1 MKNAKRKTKDEYIEL
16 KKVRVHN
23 LKKINLKIPKNKLV
37 VICGISGSGKSSL
50 AFDTIYAEG
59 QRRYLESLSA
69 YARQFLGGL
78 KKPQVQKII
87 NLSPTIAVNQKTI
100 SSNPRST
107 VGTITEIYDYLR
119 LLFAHIGRPYC
130 PVCQRELSSQTPHQ
144 IAKKIFEIAQKGW
157 VSIFAPVIER
167 KKGEHKGVIEE
178 IAREGWPQIRID
190 GILYPI
196 EEAQRK
202 ILDKKKFH
210 TIEVLVERINL
221 KEYKKFLERDLT
233 KEKLTKKE
241 KEAFSQKKK
250 KIKHLLKEAQERI
263 LESTKKGLE
272 IGRGKIIVFWEEKGQ
287 RKEEIF
293 SQLLACPR
301 CNFSLPK
308 IEPRLFSFNSPYGAC
323 NYCQGLGKLLKVDPK
338 LIVNENLSLAEGA
351 ILPWYS
357 LSRFSLRS
365 LGVPYQKWQ
374 IEEVAEE
381 LGFSMNVP
389 FGRLK
394 KEIQEIILF
403 GDTSGRTNWEG
414 VIPKMERLY
423 HETDS
428 EYIREEISK
437 YLIEVTC
444 PRCRGA
450 RLRQESLAVK
460 IAQKNIYEICT
471 LSIQEAVDFFQN
483 LPQKLSE
490 TEKIIAKPLLK
501 EIIKRLNFLIGV
513 GVEYINLA
521 REAGSLSVGENQR
534 IRLACQLGSGL
545 SGIIYVLD
553 EPTIGLHQ
561 RDIQRLVDAL
571 RQLVLQKNTVIVVEH
586 DQRVIENADWIIEI
600 GPGAGKYGGRI
611 VFEGTYNQLKKAKTL
626 TGKYLSGK
634 LKVETKFQ
642 KKEITEKT
650 KWLEIVGARQFN
662 LKNLHLK
669 IPLERFVCVAGVS
682 GSGKSTLIIETLAKA
697 LLKEIHHQRKITPGK
712 YDYLKGT
719 EFINK
724 VILVDQSPIGKT
736 PRSNPATYTNVFT
749 PIRQLFAKTYQAR
762 LRGYNQSYFSF
773 NTKFGRC
780 PACNGE
786 GFKKVEMYFL
796 PDVYVECEVCKGR
809 RFTPEVLKVEYNQ
822 KNIADILEMEIQ
834 EALEFFKHIPQ
845 IKDKLQLL
853 DDIGLGYLKLG
864 QSSTTLSGGESQRI
878 KLASELVRKETGKT
892 LYILDEPTV
901 GLHFD
906 DIKKLLNILRRLVEK
921 KNTVVIIEHNPEVI
935 READWIIELGPEG
948 GERGGRIVFEGYP
961 FQLRKKKTWTAKFLN
976 Y

>member
-1 MKNAKRKTKDEYIEL
+1 MQNEYIEL
-16 KKVRVHN
+16 KRVKVHN
-23 LKKINLKIPKNKLV
+23 LKNISLKIPKNKLV

-78 KKPQVQKII
+78 KKPDAEKIV

-100 SSNPRST
+100 SANPRST

-119 LLFAHIGRPYC
+119 LLFAHIGKPYC
-130 PVCQRELSSQTPHQ
+130 PICGKEVSSQTPHQ
-144 IAKKIFEIAQKGW
+144 IAKKIFEIALSGW

-178 IAREGWPQIRID
+178 IAREGWPQVRID

-196 EEAQRK
+196 EEAK
-202 ILDKKKFH
+202 EKTLDKKKFH
-210 TIEVLVERINL
+210 TIEVLVDRINL
-221 KEYKKFLERDLT
+221 ADYKKLLDKNLT
-233 KEKLTKKE
+233 QKKLTKKE
-241 KEAFSQKKK
+241 KEALSNKKR
-250 KIKHLLKEAQERI
+250 KIKHLLKEAEDRI
-263 LESTKKGLE
+263 LDSTKKGLE
-272 IGRGKIIVFWEEKGQ
+272 IGRGRIKVVYQ
-287 RKEEIF
+287 RQKETKEEIF
-293 SQLLACPR
+293 SQLLACTK
-301 CNFSLPK
+301 CGVSLPK

-338 LIVNENLSLAEGA
+338 LIINDNLSLAEGA

-381 LGFSMNVP
+381 FGFSMTKP
-389 FGRLK
+389 FGKLK
-394 KEIQEIILF
+394 KEYQEIILY
-403 GDTSGRTNWEG
+403 GDTSGRTDWEG
-414 VIPKMERLY
+414 IIPRMERLY

-428 EYIREEISK
+428 DYIREEISK
-437 YLIEVTC
+437 YMVEVIC
-444 PRCRGA
+444 PKCKGA
-450 RLRQESLAVK
+450 RLRKEALAIKIDKKNIYDVCLAPISKALEFFKTLPKKLTQTQQK
-460 IAQKNIYEICT
+460 IAQ
-471 LSIQEAVDFFQN
+471 
-483 LPQKLSE
+483 
-490 TEKIIAKPLLK
+490 PLLK
-501 EIIKRLNFLIGV
+501 EIQRRLNFLIDV

-521 REAGSLSVGENQR
+521 REATTLSVGENQR

-561 RDIQRLVDAL
+561 RDIDRLVKAL
-571 RQLVLQKNTVIVVEH
+571 KQLVEQKNTVIVVEH
-586 DQRVIENADWIIEI
+586 DKKVIENADWIIEI
-600 GPGAGKYGGRI
+600 GPKAGRYGGKI
-611 VFEGTYNQLKKAKTL
+611 VFEGTYRQLLRSKTL
-626 TGKYLSGK
+626 TGLYLAEK
-634 LKVETKFQ
+634 IQVKTDFKQ
-642 KKEITEKT
+642 KEINKDT
-650 KWLEIVGARQFN
+650 KWLELIGARQFN
-662 LKNLHLK
+662 LKNVHLK
-669 IPLERFVCVAGVS
+669 IPLEKFVCVAGVS

-697 LLKEIHHQRKITPGK
+697 LLKEIHHHKKITPAE
-712 YDYLKGT
+712 YDVIKGI

-724 VILVDQSPIGKT
+724 VILVDQSPIGRT

-796 PDVYVECEVCKGR
+796 PDVYVECEVCKGK
-809 RFTPEVLKVEYNQ
+809 RFTPEVLKVEYNG
-822 KNIADILEMEIQ
+822 KNIADVLDMEIQ

-853 DDIGLGYLKLG
+853 YDIGLGYLKLG

-878 KLASELVRKETGKT
+878 KLAHELSKRETGKT

-906 DIKKLLNILRRLVEK
+906 DIKKLLIVLRRLVEK
-921 KNTVVIIEHNPEVI
+921 NNTTIVIEHNPEVLK
-935 READWIIELGPEG
+935 EADWIVELGPEG
-948 GERGGRIVFEGYP
+948 GDKGGRIIFEGP
-961 FQLRKKKTWTAKFLN
+961 PSRLIRQKTWTAKFLN

>member
-1 MKNAKRKTKDEYIEL
+1 MEKDFIEL
-16 KKVRVHN
+16 RRVRVHN
-23 LKKINLKIPKNKLV
+23 LKNISLKIPKNKLV
-37 VICGISGSGKSSL
+37 VVCGISGSGKSSL

-78 KKPQVQKII
+78 KKPEAEKIEH
-87 NLSPTIAVNQKTI
+87 LSPTIAVNQKTI
-100 SSNPRST
+100 SANPRST

-119 LLFAHIGRPYC
+119 LLFAHIGKPFC
-130 PVCQRELSSQTPHQ
+130 PICGREVSSQTPHQ
-144 IAKKIFEIAQKGW
+144 IAKKIFELAQNGW
-157 VSIFAPVIER
+157 VSIFGAVIER

-196 EEAQRK
+196 DEAK
-202 ILDKKKFH
+202 EKNLDKKKFH
-210 TIEVLVERINL
+210 TIEVLVDRINL
-221 KEYKKFLERDLT
+221 KDYKKTLEKNLT
-233 KEKLTKKE
+233 SKKLTKKE
-241 KEAFSQKKK
+241 KEALSVKKR
-250 KIKHLLKEAQERI
+250 KIKHLLKEVEERI
-263 LESTKKGLE
+263 LDSVKKGLE
-272 IGRGKIIVFWEEKGQ
+272 IGRGRILVLWQEKNQ
-287 RKEEIF
+287 TREEIF
-293 SQLLACPR
+293 SQLLACIK
-301 CNFSLPK
+301 CGVSLPK

-323 NYCQGLGKLLKVDPK
+323 SYCQGLGRLLKVDPK
-338 LIVNENLSLAEGA
+338 LIINENLSLAEGA

-381 LGFSMNVP
+381 IGFSMHTP
-389 FGRLK
+389 FKNLK
-394 KEIQEIILF
+394 AEHKEIILY
-403 GDTSGRTNWEG
+403 GDTSGRTDWEG
-414 VIPKMERLY
+414 IIPRMERLY

-428 EYIREEISK
+428 DYIREEISK
-437 YLIEVTC
+437 YMVEVVC
-444 PRCRGA
+444 PKCKGA
-450 RLRQESLAVK
+450 RLRKEALAIK
-460 IAQKNIYEICT
+460 IDKKNIYEIC
-471 LSIQEAVDFFQN
+471 LLPISKALEFFKN
-483 LPQKLSE
+483 LPEKLTPTQQK
-490 TEKIIAKPLLK
+490 IAQPLLK
-501 EIIKRLNFLIGV
+501 EIQRRLNFLIDV

-521 REAGSLSVGENQR
+521 REASNLSVGENQR

-561 RDIQRLVDAL
+561 RDIERLVKAL
-571 RQLVLQKNTVIVVEH
+571 KQLVEQKNTVIVVEH
-586 DQRVIENADWIIEI
+586 DKKVIENADWIIEI
-600 GPGAGKYGGRI
+600 GPGAGRYGGRI
-611 VFEGTYNQLKKAKTL
+611 VFEGTYKQLLRANTL
-626 TGKYLSGK
+626 TAKYLSEK
-634 LKVETKFQ
+634 LKVKTDFSKR
-642 KKEITEKT
+642 KIEKDT
-650 KWLEIVGARQFN
+650 KWLEAKGARQFN
-662 LKNLHLK
+662 LKNVTLK
-669 IPLERFVCVAGVS
+669 IPLEKFVCIAGVS

-697 LLKEIHHQRKITPGK
+697 LLREIHHHKKITPGE
-712 YDYLKGT
+712 YDTIEGL
-719 EFINK
+719 ENINK
-724 VILVDQSPIGKT
+724 VILVDQSPIGRT

-796 PDVYVECEVCKGR
+796 PDVYVECEVCKGK
-809 RFTPEVLKVEYNQ
+809 RFTPEVLKVEYNG
-822 KNIADILEMEIQ
+822 KNIADILDMEIQ
-834 EALEFFKHIPQ
+834 EAFQFFKHIPQ

-853 DDIGLGYLKLG
+853 CDIGLGYLKLG

-878 KLASELVRKETGKT
+878 KLVHELSRRETGKT

-906 DIKKLLNILRRLVEK
+906 DIKKLLIVLRRLVEK
-921 KNTVVIIEHNPEVI
+921 NNTVIVIEHNPEVLK
-935 READWIIELGPEG
+935 EADWIIELGFEG
-948 GERGGRIVFEGYP
+948 GDRGGRIVFEGEP
-961 FQLRKKKTWTAKFLN
+961 FKLLKKRTWTARFLN